1 MSCMKVGE
9 GDVQK
14 VGQGDVQ
21 IMCLGRTSVIWVWNW
36 PTQTFITFSCSYD
49 KVSCCLHVIMMLIAK
64 SIFSETL
71 HFTPAH
77 AHFFEV
83 NKLKS
88 PFWLKSHG
96 IAVTHVHR
104 SQCNLYTNWGQ

>member
-71 HFTPAH
+71 RFASAH
-77 AHFFEV
+77 AHF
-83 NKLKS
+83 LKS
-88 PFWLKSHG
+88 FKK
-96 IAVTHVHR
+96 
-104 SQCNLYTNWGQ
+104 